1 MCLMGLSGGMHC
13 GSVNMSWY
21 SSHSLFQR
29 VVVFVSCLCSVS
41 YCVVSVYVV
50 FESAQAVVLASP
62 GAAADAVVTAG

>member
-1 MCLMGLSGGMHC
+1 MGLSGSMPC

-29 VVVFVSCLCSVS
+29 VVVFVSCLCLVS
-41 YCVVSVYVV
+41 HCVISVYVV
-50 FESAQAVVLASP
+50 CESAQAVVLALP

>member
-1 MCLMGLSGGMHC
+1 MGLSGGMPC

-41 YCVVSVYVV
+41 HCVISVYVV
-50 FESAQAVVLASP
+50 FELARAVVLASP